1 LVFQSVNNEILD
13 RQQHVDQLRAM
24 IEESARINRQRQN
37 TIETIIA
44 NLVDMQQHA
53 GTVVDKRSNINFYGM
68 RGKR

>member
-1 LVFQSVNNEILD
+1 
-13 RQQHVDQLRAM
+13 M

-37 TIETIIA
+37 AIETIIA

-68 RGKR
+68 RGRR